1 MTLETLSENRSFGGT
16 QGVYRHR
23 SQSTG
28 TDMTF
33 AVFMPEL
40 VAQERV
46 PVLWYLS
53 GLTCTHDNA
62 MTKAAAQQWCA
73 EAGIAIVF
81 PDTSPRG
88 DDVADDDLCGAAN
101 GQALPIS
108 EPTAG
113 AAYSRPKFGLTS
125 SLACKP
131 SGRRVPPPSISAMSL
146 PVGSTDTGSKVSR
159 RGTSLLG
166 P

>member
-88 DDVADDDLCGAAN
+88 DDVADDVDRAVRTPVALGD
-101 GQALPIS
+101 QARL
-108 EPTAG
+108 
-113 AAYSRPKFGLTS
+113 FGGGLGHGYQAQRAEQRLGRITLRVLTP
-125 SLACKP
+125 A
-131 SGRRVPPPSISAMSL
+131 IA
-146 PVGSTDTGSKVSR
+146 ST
-159 RGTSLLG
+159 RG
-166 P
+166 